1 MRPRRHPRGT
11 LSPPQSSPLY
21 PGVSLPLPRLHACS
35 APQSEL
41 TIPQQ
46 HTNTLTRTLTRT
58 SSMSSSHGSDRRAP
72 APPSNQGQGQGQES
86 EQDSFWPRYD
96 NYNILKMTT
105 IAFSLFVIF
114 ETAGGLLSNSISLL
128 EDAVAMSLDVV
139 TYMLN
144 IYAEGLK
151 LQNRELSEREALLV
165 QTVIPVSSVIML
177 IALCMYFMQDAIN
190 VLRTDLP
197 SGPDTVDVS
206 YMYFFS
212 ILNGAIDV
220 IAVWA
225 FSSRG
230 YKIFYDADTSGNA
243 DSLGQPESPS
253 RQGSGAG
260 TSAGAE
266 TASPSAKAAMKG
278 SDNPEEEEKL
288 SLLQLDDNPNGDESS
303 LDAAENGETGTGGST
318 GGTRLRLNSDDKGGD
333 RSGSSALGQKNMVM
347 ITAAS
352 HVGGDTIRTISV
364 LASAIYSSSS
374 GTHAD
379 ICDAWAAIVR

>member
-1 MRPRRHPRGT
+1 
-11 LSPPQSSPLY
+11 
-21 PGVSLPLPRLHACS
+21 
-35 APQSEL
+35 
-41 TIPQQ
+41 
-46 HTNTLTRTLTRT
+46 
-58 SSMSSSHGSDRRAP
+58 
-72 APPSNQGQGQGQES
+72 
-86 EQDSFWPRYD
+86 
-96 NYNILKMTT
+96 MTT

-165 QTVIPVSSVIML
+165 QTVIPLSSVIML
-177 IALCMYFMQDAIN
+177 IALCVYFMKDAIN

-230 YKIFYDADTSGNA
+230 YRIFYDAETTMERTEMGS
-243 DSLGQPESPS
+243 SLHQPGSPS
-253 RQGSGAG
+253 RQGIDTG
-260 TSAGAE
+260 TRA
-266 TASPSAKAAMKG
+266 ASPSAKAVMKG
-278 SDNPEEEEKL
+278 SNNPEEEEKL
-288 SLLQLDDNPNGDESS
+288 SLLQLDNCPDEEESS
-303 LDAAENGETGTGGST
+303 LDAAENGETGARAGTGGNFS
-318 GGTRLRLNSDDKGGD
+318 GTRLRLNSGDQGG
-333 RSGSSALGQKNMVM
+333 GSSSAVIGALGQKNMVM

-364 LASAIYSSSS
+364 LASAIYSSWS

-379 ICDAWAAIVR
+379 ICDAWAAIIR

>member
-1 MRPRRHPRGT
+1 
-11 LSPPQSSPLY
+11 
-21 PGVSLPLPRLHACS
+21 
-35 APQSEL
+35 
-41 TIPQQ
+41 
-46 HTNTLTRTLTRT
+46 
-58 SSMSSSHGSDRRAP
+58 MSSSHGPDRP
-72 APPSNQGQGQGQES
+72 APPSNQGQGPEQES

-151 LQNRELSEREALLV
+151 LQNSELSEREALLV
-165 QTVIPVSSVIML
+165 QTVIPLSSVIML
-177 IALCMYFMQDAIN
+177 IALCAYFMKDAIN

-197 SGPDTVDVS
+197 SEPDTVDVS

-230 YKIFYDADTSGNA
+230 YRIFYDADTTREHAEVVS
-243 DSLGQPESPS
+243 SLHQPGSPS
-253 RQGSGAG
+253 RQGIDTG
-260 TSAGAE
+260 TRA
-266 TASPSAKAAMKG
+266 ASPSAKAVMKG
-278 SDNPEEEEKL
+278 ANNPEEEESL
-288 SLLQLDDNPNGDESS
+288 SLLQLDNSPDEEESS
-303 LDAAENGETGTGGST
+303 LDAAENGETWAGAGGSMSA
-318 GGTRLRLNSDDKGGD
+318 TRLRLNSGDQGGN
-333 RSGSSALGQKNMVM
+333 SSSAVIGALGQKNMVM

-364 LASAIYSSSS
+364 LASAIYSSWS

-379 ICDAWAAIVR
+379 ICDAWAAIIR